1 MSKQVVK
8 NTKVNNLDTKV
19 NKLENKV
26 PNVTTLVH
34 VNQYNTGK
42 KNSEKKIEMLIKSSL
57 DTSGLVATTVL
68 NTKIYYYS

>member
-8 NTKVNNLDTKV
+8 NTKVNNLYTKV

-42 KNSEKKIEMLIKSSL
+42 KNSEKKWRC
-57 DTSGLVATTVL
+57 
-68 NTKIYYYS
+68 